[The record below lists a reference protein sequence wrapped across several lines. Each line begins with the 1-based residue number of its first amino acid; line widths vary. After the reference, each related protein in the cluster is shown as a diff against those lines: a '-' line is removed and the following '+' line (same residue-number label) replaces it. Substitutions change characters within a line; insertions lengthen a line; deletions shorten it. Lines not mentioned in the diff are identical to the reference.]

1 MVSIVFKAVY
11 FFLAVFALP
20 HVLAAPGA
28 AAPDLSRRS
37 VEDETLSAHFMV
49 RRNLLNPRLEWDGK
63 LGARAS
69 SRVASCNRKG
79 PDNTL
84 GGSSNGYPYLPRVLT
99 LEPIENLSNSNSIT
113 DAVLSWANGNSDT
126 RENKQVLSE
135 NTTKVGC
142 AIGNCPDGKF
152 VVCAYNG
159 TPSISI
165 LPEANSHGFF
175 FFQPCKVSKR
185 EANGPHPR
193 FAVHMHMPIVQVNQ
207 FLLPRLSSFSIDSPD
222 FIRNSRNIYTHFKRI
237 LVADFLHHLRTS
249 HIAHHVGESL
259 RSDVE
264 TTHGPSRLFSSEG
277 AMGS

>member
-1 MVSIVFKAVY
+1 MCARVVLSYPSFTDVTPRPGGSSSSPEIPCEIGGYESRTRRVSHPPALLSFQYKWATSNSVPATNALLFPDPTLSKPHQMVSIVFKAVY

-165 LPEANSHGFF
+165 LREANSHGFF
-175 FFQPCKVSKR
+175 FLP
-185 EANGPHPR
+185 
-193 FAVHMHMPIVQVNQ
+193 AV
-207 FLLPRLSSFSIDSPD
+207 
-222 FIRNSRNIYTHFKRI
+222 
-237 LVADFLHHLRTS
+237 
-249 HIAHHVGESL
+249 
-259 RSDVE
+259 
-264 TTHGPSRLFSSEG
+264 
-277 AMGS
+277 